1 MYLAIIVE
9 IDRKNIFTGE
19 ESAEPKYYA
28 YAEKVR
34 NGANVLSQLDIIGCL
49 KVAEI
54 YQTRKE
60 AIEVVARWR
69 NSFKRNGTY
78 AFCEPSF

>member
-1 MYLAIIVE
+1 MYLAIVVE
-9 IDRKNIFTGE
+9 MDRKNIFTGE

-28 YAEKVR
+28 YAEPVK
-34 NGANVLSQLDIIGCL
+34 NGANILRQLDIIGGL

-69 NSFKRNGTY
+69 NSFKQNGTY
-78 AFCEPSF
+78 AFPEPF

>member
-1 MYLAIIVE
+1 MYLAIMIE
-9 IDRKNIFTGE
+9 MDRKNIFTGE

-28 YAEKVR
+28 YAERVK
-34 NGANVLSQLDIIGCL
+34 NGANILSQLDIIGGL

-60 AIEVVARWR
+60 ANEVVECWR
-69 NSFKRNGTY
+69 TAFKHNGTY